1 MAPRRAQDAHVV
13 MLAQYLP
20 LHFVSTMRQLARNVG
35 RLTLLLSQPMDAAR
49 DWSPEYADLN
59 VQIQRAWQWGI
70 KHRHPLGFEE
80 SGTFIIPYST
90 RSDLRG
96 LRPDAVISVEVGPR
110 TLQAAVL
117 QALGLRYKLI
127 VQVRESENTAQSRG
141 ALRRGLRSLL
151 LPRADGVFANGQSGR
166 RHVLACGVAD
176 DRISIVPSG
185 TDTDLFGAEPARPEA
200 DGGQVG
206 SAVRPLRQGI
216 EGQLGSA
223 PGGRAPPLQL
233 LYVGQLIPRKG
244 LIPFAQDLIA
254 VAIDPARPIVWTLA
268 GRGPLEAELRALPW
282 PAHIAVQF
290 AGSRPY
296 RELPAVYARADA
308 FVMPSLSDEWG
319 MVINEA
325 MASALPIL
333 GCTGVQAVEEMVV
346 DGVSGW
352 TFGPEDRSE
361 ARRKLA
367 LLLEAPIATLRRMGQ
382 HARQKALQ
390 VSDRSTAL
398 AMADGVTK
406 ALAR

>member
-1 MAPRRAQDAHVV
+1 MPPRRAQDAHVV

-90 RSDLRG
+90 RSDLQG
-96 LRPDAVISVEVGPR
+96 LKPDAVISVEVGPR

-166 RHVLACGVAD
+166 RHVLACGVPAE
-176 DRISIVPSG
+176 RISIVPSG
-185 TDTDLFGAEPARPEA
+185 TDTELFGAEPMRLDRAEARW
-200 DGGQVG
+200 GQ
-206 SAVRPLRQGI
+206 
-216 EGQLGSA
+216 
-223 PGGRAPPLQL
+223 RAPPLQL

-244 LIPFAQDLIA
+244 LVPFAQDLIA
-254 VAIDPARPIVWTLA
+254 AATDPARPIVWTLA

-382 HARQKALQ
+382 RARQKALE